1 MSENKIK
8 GVEQVKNVKAQIL
21 DYLLEEGILRKKLPS
36 RPKIDFGFEIAYP
49 PDPRGMNPNTKLMV
63 IIKPKEKDYIII
75 QIATQISEPHVK
87 ALNSLPEEKKFSFF
101 ILLKKAL
108 LLRNLMYNIDIR
120 NYRYL
125 ISDQIFIEKSDKISK
140 NDLFKS
146 IKNVFNIALYAN
158 ILLGEV
164 CSGKID
170 KSIFEKGK
178 GNSSDPS
185 FSLYS

>member
-1 MSENKIK
+1 
-8 GVEQVKNVKAQIL
+8 
-21 DYLLEEGILRKKLPS
+21 
-36 RPKIDFGFEIAYP
+36 
-49 PDPRGMNPNTKLMV
+49 
-63 IIKPKEKDYIII
+63 
-75 QIATQISEPHVK
+75 
-87 ALNSLPEEKKFSFF
+87 
-101 ILLKKAL
+101 
-108 LLRNLMYNIDIR
+108 MYNIDIR

-125 ISDQIFIEKSDKISK
+125 ISDQIFIEKSNIISK

-178 GNSSDPS
+178 GDSSDPS